1 MEIDYKKIDE
11 LLKRGVHYGEV
22 ADILEIDIMEVIN
35 YANKVQV
42 KRNEKTHDND
52 SSVTSRKEKI
62 KTMLLNDKMSIE
74 EIASKLGV
82 STSLIKEDLLMMG
95 IAPNLP
101 SNLSKKVLQQN
112 SESNA
117 SSYNGRKKASTKKQR
132 EPKQKQASSI
142 LETRNEIATFYRSGM
157 PIEEIYEAFSDI
169 SPEIIDKHIRFIE
182 EHDIM
187 GEYKESTDDTI
198 QGKKPKKDFDDKEWG
213 RTPEIRKRRIN
224 IYRLY
229 GKMTKAEIAK
239 ELGVS
244 IATISA
250 DMVQLRKIGVITS
263 NVKYSKKR
271 NRREEIKKL
280 YSTMSIDELAER
292 FGVARTTILAD
303 ILHLTKTGKIENLT
317 KNKIEQRR
325 KIVASLYGENYI
337 SELAEMLGVSTTTIN
352 DDIRVLKRE
361 GVLDNKRE
369 LRGRKTKKKQMEL
382 RERRKKV
389 ASLYGRKSKEEIA
402 EILGVSLNSVARDI
416 IFLEKQGIIK
426 VKNKATLDISDIRS
440 KILELYG
447 TIPDEKIE
455 EQLGVSLSTVKRQA
469 NDLIAQGFIKR
480 KRRNKNS
487 QKIEQRRQKVAK
499 LIGKKT
505 RTDIADELGVSAATI
520 TEDIR
525 WLKAQG
531 IIKEIT
537 PVLLPSEKGETLRK
551 RRETV
556 AKLYGKCSYA
566 EIARRLGVSYS
577 AIYNDISILKA
588 NGIIKKKRKIT
599 SKGKKSDS
607 KKGTTASQ
615 AKKQKIS
622 QKSASTEVRRNM
634 RERINEV
641 LKLHKAG
648 NVEEARVLFLALRRR
663 RLDRFAKRKI

>member
-198 QGKKPKKDFDDKEWG
+198 QGKKPKKDSDDKEWG

-447 TIPDEKIE
+447 TIPDEKIA

-531 IIKEIT
+531 IIEEIT